1 MARILQTASR
11 AAKNDKKA
19 ANLPLFYKISL

>member
-1 MARILQTASR
+1 MARILRKARR